1 MTRPTAFLRTKVL
14 VEGLRRAGPNPT
26 RERELK
32 ALEEM
37 TSYDAGDF
45 MIGLSPTN
53 RVGSR
58 YVGITVIAKDGRL
71 LH

>member
-1 MTRPTAFLRTKVL
+1 ML
-14 VEGLRRAGPNPT
+14 VEGLRRAGANPT
-26 RERELK
+26 RERVIK

-37 TSYDAGDF
+37 SSYDAGDF
-45 MIGLSPTN
+45 MVGFSPVN

-58 YVGITVIAKDGRL
+58 YVDITVIAKDGRL